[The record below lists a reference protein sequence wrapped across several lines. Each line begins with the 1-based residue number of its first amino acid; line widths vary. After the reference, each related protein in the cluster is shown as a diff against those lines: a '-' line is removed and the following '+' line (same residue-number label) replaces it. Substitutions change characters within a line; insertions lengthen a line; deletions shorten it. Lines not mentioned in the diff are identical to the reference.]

1 MDSKDKRIAL
11 VTGANKGIGFEI
23 ARQLGQAGVTVLL
36 AARDSVLGQA
46 AVSMLRTEGLDVHSI
61 QLNVTDPNTVENAA
75 QWIRARHERLDILV
89 NNAGIGD
96 GADGPPSI
104 GSVEAARKM
113 LETNFLGVLTVTQ
126 SMLPLLRKASSA
138 SIVNMSSSLG
148 SLGGNADPKSTY
160 YGARLIGYNAS
171 KAALNMLTVQLAQ
184 ELRDTQII
192 VNSVCPGFVKTDLNG
207 NTGHLSAT
215 EAAALPVRLAL
226 LRHDRFTGR
235 FMSTEGE
242 VAW

>member
-160 YGARLIGYNAS
+160 YGARLTGYNAS

-235 FMSTEGE
+235 FMSTEGD

>member
-160 YGARLIGYNAS
+160 YGARLTGYNAS

>member
-1 MDSKDKRIAL
+1 MDSRDKRIAL

-160 YGARLIGYNAS
+160 YGARLTGYNAS

>member
-160 YGARLIGYNAS
+160 HGARLTGYNAS

>member
-148 SLGGNADPKSTY
+148 SLDGNADPKSTY
-160 YGARLIGYNAS
+160 YGARLIGYYAS

>member
-1 MDSKDKRIAL
+1 MDSKNKRVAL

-23 ARQLGQAGVTVLL
+23 ARQLGQAGVMVLL
-36 AARDSVLGQA
+36 AARESLLGQA
-46 AVSMLRTEGLDVHSI
+46 AASILRTEGLDVHSI
-61 QLNVTDPNTVENAA
+61 QLNVTDPTTVENAA
-75 QWIRARHERLDILV
+75 QGIRERHGRLDILV
-89 NNAGIGD
+89 NNAGIAD

-104 GSVEAARKM
+104 GSVEAVRRM

-148 SLGGNADPKSTY
+148 SLDGNADPKSTY

-184 ELRDTQII
+184 ELRDTHII

-207 NTGHLSAT
+207 NTGHLST
-215 EAAALPVRLAL
+215 TQAAALPVRLAL

-235 FMSTEGE
+235 FMSTERE

>member
-148 SLGGNADPKSTY
+148 SLGGNAEPKSTY